1 MTCKNPAEVF
11 SLGNVLRKNKKLKKK
26 IEKRFIFIFFWK
38 RISCLHDVWAKRE
51 QANYFLSMLFPG
63 CSYYG

>member
-1 MTCKNPAEVF
+1 MFQVKI
-11 SLGNVLRKNKKLKKK
+11 KIKKIEKKYKK
-26 IEKRFIFIFFWK
+26 IEKRFIFLFFVCL

-63 CSYYG
+63 CSYYT